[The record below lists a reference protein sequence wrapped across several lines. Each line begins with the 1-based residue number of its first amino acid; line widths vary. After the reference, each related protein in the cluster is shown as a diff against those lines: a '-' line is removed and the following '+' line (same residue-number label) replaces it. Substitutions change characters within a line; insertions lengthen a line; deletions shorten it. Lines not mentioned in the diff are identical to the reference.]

1 MKRKFLVLMI
11 VDALVVISLILL
23 NFFYLSKKIPYS
35 ATLYFLFVFLFAF
48 PIIFVKYLE
57 NRRVKAIE
65 DNFPVFLRDFVEATR
80 GGMTI
85 PAAFKSVS
93 GNDYGSLTPHIK
105 KMAAQLDW
113 GLSVEKVLTKFS
125 KETKSRIIS
134 RIVSTVIET
143 HKFGGNLANTFEALS
158 STAFE
163 MEKLRGE
170 RRLYIN
176 SQMITGY
183 IIFFV
188 FLAVLIGLQKY
199 LVPSLSQMSAGAAAL
214 GTAKPPENVSAQY
227 TEVFRNLIL
236 LQGLFA
242 GLSIG
247 RMAEGAMVSGLKHS
261 MFMMLVGGVVFALF
275 T

>member
-1 MKRKFLVLMI
+1 MNKKFLSIMLTDVLI
-11 VDALVVISLILL
+11 VVLLMLL
-23 NFFYLSKKIPYS
+23 NFFYLSKKISYS
-35 ATLYFLFVFLFAF
+35 STLYFLFAFLFAF
-48 PIIFVKYLE
+48 PIFLVKYLE
-57 NRRVKAIE
+57 NRRKKAME

-80 GGMTI
+80 GGMAI
-85 PAAFKSVS
+85 PRAFQSVS
-93 GNDYGSLTPHIK
+93 GNDYGALTPSIK

-113 GLSVEKVLTKFS
+113 GISVEKVLTSFS
-125 KETKSRIIS
+125 KETKSMLIS
-134 RIVSTVIET
+134 RIISTVIET
-143 HKFGGNLANTFEALS
+143 HRFGGNLANTFESLS

-199 LVPSLSQMSAGAAAL
+199 LVPSMSQMSPSAAL
-214 GTAKPPENVSAQY
+214 GTSAPSQNVAAQY

-236 LQGLFA
+236 IQGLFA

-247 RMAEGAMVSGLKHS
+247 RMAEGAMVAGLKHS
-261 MFMMLVGGVVFALF
+261 MIMMLVGGVVFTLF